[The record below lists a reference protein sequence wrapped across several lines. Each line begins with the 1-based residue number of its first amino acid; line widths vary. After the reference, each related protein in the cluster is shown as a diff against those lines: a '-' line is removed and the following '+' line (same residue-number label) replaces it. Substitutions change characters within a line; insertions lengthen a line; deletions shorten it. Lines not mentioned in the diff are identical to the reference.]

1 MAKVSIIVPCY
12 NVERFLDRCIKT
24 LISQTLTDLE
34 IILVDDG
41 SPDNVGSMCD
51 KYAKIDSRIV
61 VIHKRN
67 GGLGFARNSGL
78 EVATGDYIAFVDSDD
93 YVDINMYATLFTTA
107 EKENADAVFCG
118 FCLETR
124 EGQWERSAEVNK
136 ITVWEDRKV
145 SDFML
150 DMVANAPVFTKERNY
165 YMSVWHAIY
174 RREIIEKH
182 KVRFVSERE
191 YASEDIPFQV
201 DFLMH
206 SKRVVYLPENF
217 YYYCL
222 NGASLTSTFKAEK
235 YERFRR
241 LRNLLLLKLEGV
253 ENSTERCNRFF
264 IGYTRTQLHHLMLS
278 EESNKYER
286 IKEIV
291 HDPIWNELKY
301 SYPARNFKRLD
312 IELIYQMILGK
323 RIFMLWSLSKLTNFA
338 KIVLHRR

>member
-41 SPDNVGSMCD
+41 SPDNVGLMCD
-51 KYAKIDSRIV
+51 EYAKIDSRIV

-67 GGLGFARNSGL
+67 GGLGLARNSGL
-78 EVATGDYIAFVDSDD
+78 EVASGDYIAFVDSDD
-93 YVDINMYATLFTTA
+93 YVDINMYATLYTAA
-107 EKENADAVFCG
+107 EKENADVAFCG
-118 FCLETR
+118 FWLEDR
-124 EGQWERSAEVNK
+124 ERQWIRSAEVSSV
-136 ITVWEDRKV
+136 TVWENRKV

-150 DMVANAPVFTKERNY
+150 DMVANASIIRKERTY
-165 YMSVWHAIY
+165 SMSVWHAIY
-174 RREIIEKH
+174 RREIIEKY
-182 KVRFVSERE
+182 KIRFVSERE

-201 DFLMH
+201 DFLMR
-206 SKRVVYLPENF
+206 SKRVVYLPDNF

-222 NGASLTSTFKAEK
+222 NATSLTSTFKVEK
-235 YERFRR
+235 YERFRK
-241 LRNLLLLKLEGV
+241 LRNLLLMKLEGLQ
-253 ENSTERCNRFF
+253 NSTERCNRFF

-291 HDPIWNELKY
+291 HDPIWDELKY

-312 IELIYQMILGK
+312 IKLIYQMILGK
-323 RIFMLWSLSKLTNFA
+323 KIFMIWSLSKLTNFA
-338 KIVLHRR
+338 KKLLQRG